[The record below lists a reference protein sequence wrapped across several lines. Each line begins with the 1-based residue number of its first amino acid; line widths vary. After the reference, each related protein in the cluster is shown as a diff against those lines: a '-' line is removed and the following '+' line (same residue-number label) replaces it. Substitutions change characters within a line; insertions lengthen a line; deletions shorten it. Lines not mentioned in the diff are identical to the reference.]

1 MLDAYTVKGRLYD
14 VLDQVIVLQESSI
27 FDLEFIVEMA
37 YSELGISLAYKCFD
51 VDFACER

>member
-1 MLDAYTVKGRLYD
+1 MLDAYTVEDRLYD
-14 VLDQVIVLQESSI
+14 IADQVIVLQTSDI

>member
-1 MLDAYTVKGRLYD
+1 VLDAYTVEDRLYD
-14 VLDQVIVLQESSI
+14 IADQVIVLQTSDI